1 MKTDKYF
8 VITVNEKKYVDIEVY
23 DAEELAIAEVYKSF
37 GKMLF
42 TEGSGSV
49 TDAKSQW
56 VDDVYFYGVLI
67 FGKTFTSS
75 NNKIT
80 KLIIKKI

>member
-8 VITVNEKKYVDIEVY
+8 VITVNEKKYVDIDVY
-23 DAEELAIAEVYKSF
+23 DTEELAIAEVHKSF

-49 TDAKSQW
+49 TDVKSQW
-56 VDDVYFYGVLI
+56 VDDVYFYGTLI